1 MQLII
6 LIKYQDFVFQ
16 FLDIQF
22 QKYCHTS
29 NFLDIDLDITFIF
42 IAKINAN
49 INRTFNSNLSTRLT
63 KHCHCVFF

>member
-16 FLDIQF
+16 FLDIKF

-29 NFLDIDLDITFIF
+29 NIFDIDLDITFIF

-49 INRTFNSNLSTRLT
+49 I
-63 KHCHCVFF
+63 K

>member
-16 FLDIQF
+16 FLDIKF

-29 NFLDIDLDITFIF
+29 NILDIDLDITFIF

-49 INRTFNSNLSTRLT
+49 I
-63 KHCHCVFF
+63 K